1 MTLEELLG
9 KSASEWDALTPEELT
24 LWASKYFS
32 VTKPEEAQKTHLQ
45 LALSGSAPKTNKT
58 LTKRTNV
65 SSNKL
70 ADTLKEIERLRKQHG
85 I

>member
-9 KSASEWDALTPEELT
+9 KSASEWDALTPEDLT
-24 LWASKYFS
+24 SWAQKYFS
-32 VTKPEEAQKTHLQ
+32 VTKPEEAQKSHMQ
-45 LALSGSAPKTNKT
+45 LAMKGMAPSTNKP
-58 LTKRTNV
+58 LRTTRV
-65 SSNKL
+65 SNNQI